1 MQILLSQFVGFVG
14 CVIKWVVW
22 LYLIRATIAHN
33 CDDCKTFYIVVG
45 EVIILKLFYIYC
57 RKLLLSEPCC

>member
-22 LYLIRATIAHN
+22 LYLIRATIAHIY
-33 CDDCKTFYIVVG
+33 DIWKTYVLVVC
-45 EVIILKLFYIYC
+45 VKL
-57 RKLLLSEPCC
+57 